1 MTIPANKNVPD
12 GIYEVAPND
21 NYLLYTTLSN
31 FIGITDSQ
39 YCRACLNVRRISIF
53 RIAYNR
59 LDRGTVYSDFIDY
72 KRRRTMYIEIY
83 VPYNEAYNSTY
94 TENETWIN
102 EAMEHDAVMMRRCI
116 PNVSRIISKLIFIL
130 VFKQLIF

>member
-21 NYLLYTTLSN
+21 NNLLYTTLSN

-53 RIAYNR
+53 HIAYNR
-59 LDRGTVYSDFIDY
+59 LDRGTVFSDFIDY
-72 KRRRTMYIEIY
+72 KRRGDVEQCTLKYMRRTMKLTIQHT
-83 VPYNEAYNSTY
+83 PKTKPWS
-94 TENETWIN
+94 
-102 EAMEHDAVMMRRCI
+102 MMQ
-116 PNVSRIISKLIFIL
+116 S
-130 VFKQLIF
+130 